1 MERREKMKKK
11 LNAVISTFVITIM
24 AITLIHSVGVGRS
37 QAEPTLFQKSRME
50 TFSRLGEISKPKQ
63 SLRIGVVLI
72 TLADPFWV
80 SMKEGYESAAKEFG
94 VQIDV
99 QAAPQENSI
108 TAQLNILENMVAKD
122 YDVIVAH
129 TITAQN
135 LIPGLVKATKKGI
148 ITITEKRVD
157 VKAAREAGANP
168 IAIDLVNFYVQGKM
182 GAEYIAQ
189 QLKKGGGGKVAII
202 EGLPGAPQSEARRDG
217 AKDVFNS
224 EPSLK
229 LVSVQP
235 GDWDR
240 MKAYNV
246 TTNLLQAHPDLKGI
260 MCANDVMALA
270 AVEAIEAAGKKGQ
283 VVVVGI
289 DLIPEGKEAIAQ
301 GRLAGSVA
309 FSPFVIGEL
318 CTRAAIAAVTGRKIP
333 DDLYVASVLATKDN
347 IHLLSD
353 WK

>member
-1 MERREKMKKK
+1 MKRKF
-11 LNAVISTFVITIM
+11 NAVISTFVIAIV

-37 QAEPTLFQKSRME
+37 QAEPTLFQKSRTE
-50 TFSRLGEISKPKQ
+50 TFSKLGEIPKPKP
-63 SLRIGVVLI
+63 SLKIGVVLI
-72 TLADPFWV
+72 TLANPFWV
-80 SMKEGYESAAKEFG
+80 SMKEGYEAASKEFG
-94 VQIDV
+94 VQIDI
-99 QAAPQENSI
+99 QAAPQENSL

-122 YDVIVAH
+122 YDAIVAH

-148 ITITEKRVD
+148 ITITDKRVD
-157 VKAAREAGANP
+157 VKAAREAGAHP
-168 IAIDLVNFYVQGKM
+168 IVIDLVNFYDQGKI
-182 GAEYIAQ
+182 GAEYITQ
-189 QLKKGGGGKVAII
+189 QLKKAGGGKVAII

-217 AKDVFNS
+217 ARDAFNKDRA
-224 EPSLK
+224 LK

-270 AVEAIEAAGKKGQ
+270 AVEAIEASGKKGIM
-283 VVVVGI
+283 VVGI
-289 DLIPEGKEAIAQ
+289 DLIPQAKEAIAQ
-301 GRLAGSVA
+301 KKLAGSVA

-318 CTRAAIAAVTGRKIP
+318 CTRAAIAAVMGRKIP
-333 DDLYVASVLATKDN
+333 EDLYVASVLATKDN